1 MNPEV
6 LGLAASVLILLSI
19 AVRGEKRIR
28 QLNIVGSALF
38 VIYGII
44 IHSYSIILLDAGGVV
59 INIYHLNKIK
69 KEANK

>member
-6 LGLAASVLILLSI
+6 LGLAASILILLSI
-19 AVRGEKRIR
+19 AVRGEKKIR

-44 IHSYSIILLDAGGVV
+44 IHSYSIILLDACGVV

>member
-19 AVRGEKRIR
+19 AVRGEKKIR

>member
-38 VIYGII
+38 VIYGIL
-44 IHSYSIILLDAGGVV
+44 IHSYSIILLNVCGVV
-59 INIYHLNKIK
+59 INIYHLHKIN

>member
-19 AVRGEKRIR
+19 AVRGEKKIR

-44 IHSYSIILLDAGGVV
+44 IHSYSIILLDACGVV

>member
-44 IHSYSIILLDAGGVV
+44 IHSYSIILLDACGVV
-59 INIYHLNKIK
+59 INIYHLHKIK

>member
-38 VIYGII
+38 VIYGIL
-44 IHSYSIILLDAGGVV
+44 IHSYSITLLNVCGVV
-59 INIYHLNKIK
+59 INIYQLHKIK